1 MALGGELDGLL
12 VVSLEQAVAA
22 PYCGL
27 LLADAGAR
35 VIKVERPGGD
45 FARAYDRGV
54 DGNSVFFAWL
64 NRGKESVCI
73 DLDRADDATLLHA
86 MLDRADVF
94 LSNLA
99 PGALEKRGFGH
110 EALSRRNP
118 GLVSCEISGY
128 GAGGEAASKK
138 AYDFLVQGETGLCAV
153 TGTPEEPARVG
164 ISITDLSTGLTAY
177 SAILRALI
185 GRGRHGRGAALS
197 VSMFDVLADWMNMPL
212 LGHRYLG
219 GAPARLGLT
228 HALICPYG
236 AFATGDGGQV
246 LIAVQ
251 NDREWRA
258 LCTRVLERPDLAD
271 DPRFDGNAAR
281 LENREA
287 VHAAVDAVFS
297 GLSRAEI
304 VARLDAARIAC
315 AQLSSVADLAGHRF
329 LRETRVRFGDADLAM
344 ADLPVQIE
352 GERIRDVPL
361 LDEHGARIREEF
373 GA

>member
-1 MALGGELDGLL
+1 MALGGELDGAL

-64 NRGKESVCI
+64 NRGKESVCL
-73 DLDRADDATLLHA
+73 DLDRADDANLLHA

-99 PGALEKRGFGH
+99 PGALEKRGFGQ
-110 EALSRRNP
+110 EALGRRNP
-118 GLVSCEISGY
+118 GLVSCEITGY
-128 GAGGEAASKK
+128 GNGGEAASKK

-153 TGTPEEPARVG
+153 TGTPAEPARVG

-185 GRGRHGRGAALS
+185 GRGRHGRGAAIS

-219 GAPARLGLT
+219 GAQARLGLT

-271 DPRFDGNAAR
+271 DPRFEGNAAR

-287 VHAAVDAVFS
+287 AHAAVDAVFS
-297 GLSRAEI
+297 GLPRAEI
-304 VARLDAARIAC
+304 VGRLDAARIAC

-329 LRETRVRFGDADLAM
+329 LRETRARFGDVDLAM

-352 GERIRDVPL
+352 GERIRDVPF
-361 LDEHGARIREEF
+361 LDEHGARIRKEF

>member
-1 MALGGELDGLL
+1 MALGGELDGAL

-64 NRGKESVCI
+64 NRGKESLCL
-73 DLDRADDATLLHA
+73 DLDRADDANLLHA

-110 EALSRRNP
+110 EALGRRNP
-118 GLVSCEISGY
+118 GLVSCEITGY
-128 GAGGEAASKK
+128 GTGGEAASKK

-153 TGTPEEPARVG
+153 TGTPAEPARVG

-185 GRGRHGRGAALS
+185 GRGRHGRGAAIS

-271 DPRFDGNAAR
+271 DPRFEGNAAR

-287 VHAAVDAVFS
+287 VHGAVDAVFS
-297 GLSRAEI
+297 GLPRAEI
-304 VARLDAARIAC
+304 VGRLDAARIAC

-329 LRETRVRFGDADLAM
+329 LRETRARFGDVDLAM

-352 GERIRDVPL
+352 GERIRDVPF
-361 LDEHGARIREEF
+361 LDEHGARIRKEF